1 MTQRTLTFTGVLNTD
16 KGTGV
21 SPIHPFERTIANAYD
36 VIVVGAGISGIY
48 AAYLLHEAGFTF
60 QVIEAGGGV
69 GGTWY
74 WNRYPGAR
82 CDVESLFYCYTFSE
96 ELDMEWDWTERYPT
110 QPELER
116 YLNHVIDKFDL
127 RRYMNFNTRVVSA
140 DFDDAHGRWKMTTD
154 HGDVYDAQFVVLAT
168 GNLSTPKSPDIPHLD
183 QFRGPIFHAGR
194 WPEEG
199 PDLVGLKVG
208 VVGTGSSGIQIVSAL
223 PEIVDQLYVF
233 QRTPSFSMP
242 ACNYPL
248 DDEYKTNV
256 KSRYSALRQEARM
269 SKAGLLR
276 YINDQSALEVT
287 AEERKVILD
296 ERWAA
301 GGGTGNFLSAF
312 NDTMVNP
319 AANDL
324 VAAYVRERIRETVR
338 DPDTAERLC
347 PTGYPI
353 GSRRAGVDIGYFESF
368 NLPNVHLVDVREDPI
383 AHGDENG
390 LVLASGAS
398 YDLDVIV
405 FATGYD
411 AMTGSVLA
419 IDIRGRDGVSIRD
432 AWKEGPQTYLGLC
445 TAGFP
450 NLFVVTGPGSPS
462 VLANM
467 VLCIEHHIE
476 WITQCLVFMREN
488 SVSLI
493 EPELEAQQN
502 WVRHVDD
509 LARPTLFYGAN
520 SWYTGANVSGKP
532 RVFMPYV
539 GGFGTYRERTAG
551 IAEAGYKGFVLE
563 RGDKVQHE

>member
-1 MTQRTLTFTGVLNTD
+1 MKSGRNR

-21 SPIHPFERTIANAYD
+21 SQSHPFEPTIAKVYD
-36 VIVVGAGISGIY
+36 VIVVGAGIAGIY
-48 AAYLLHEAGFTF
+48 AAHSLKEAGFTF

-116 YLNHVIDKFDL
+116 YLNHVTDKFDL
-127 RRYMNFNTRVVSA
+127 RGYMNFNTRVVSA
-140 DFDDAHGRWKMTTD
+140 DFDDERGRWKVKSD
-154 HGDVYDAQFVVLAT
+154 QGDVYDAQFVVLAT

-183 QFRGPIFHAGR
+183 QFRGPIFHTGR
-194 WPEEG
+194 WPEQE
-199 PDLVGLKVG
+199 PDLVGLNVG
-208 VVGTGSSGIQIVSAL
+208 VVGTGSSGIQLVSAL
-223 PEIVDQLYVF
+223 PEVVDQLYVF
-233 QRTPSFSMP
+233 QRTPSFSLP
-242 ACNYPL
+242 ARNYPL

-269 SKAGLLR
+269 SKAGLLHR
-276 YINDQSALEVT
+276 INDQSALEVT
-287 AEERKVILD
+287 AEKRKAILD
-296 ERWAA
+296 ERWAE
-301 GGGTGNFLSAF
+301 GGSSGKFLSSF
-312 NDTMVNP
+312 NDTMINR

-338 DPDTAERLC
+338 DSDTAERLC
-347 PTGYPI
+347 PKGYPI
-353 GSRRAGVDIGYFESF
+353 GSRRAAVDIGYFESF

-383 AHGDENG
+383 SRADENG
-390 LVLASGAS
+390 FVLASGAS
-398 YDLDVIV
+398 YDLDAVV

-432 AWKEGPQTYLGLC
+432 AWKEGPQTFLGLC
-445 TAGFP
+445 MAGFP

-476 WITQCLVFMREN
+476 WITQLLVFMREN
-488 SVSLI
+488 GVSLM
-493 EPELEAQQN
+493 EPELEAQKN

-509 LARPTLFYGAN
+509 LARPTLYYGAN
-520 SWYTGANVSGKP
+520 SWYTGANISGKP
-532 RVFMPYV
+532 RAFMPYV
-539 GGFGTYRERTAG
+539 GGFGTYREHTAG
-551 IAEAGYKGFVLE
+551 IAEAGYEGFVLQRDDE
-563 RGDKVQHE
+563 V